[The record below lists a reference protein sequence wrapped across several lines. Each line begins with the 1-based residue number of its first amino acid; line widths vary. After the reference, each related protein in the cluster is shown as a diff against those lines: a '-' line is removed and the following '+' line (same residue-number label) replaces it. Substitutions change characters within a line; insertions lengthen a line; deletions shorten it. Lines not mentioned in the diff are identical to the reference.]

1 MHKERGIKDS
11 FFWAFVHNLSFFTS
25 LLSQARVMN
34 QVCTALIFSPRRV
47 ANNERKRCISPPI
60 LKFLSHKSRLAPLYT
75 QPPCKKQSNYVFIF
89 RLPPFYAVPP
99 STTPR
104 GIVFDAWK
112 IRLWFYI
119 LYCPLKIL
127 QFDSFCDIRR
137 SDCFYT
143 VWQMIQVW
151 R

>member
-1 MHKERGIKDS
+1 MRLLTVRTCNFGVNTRLVHKERGIKDS

-75 QPPCKKQSNYVFIF
+75 QPPCKNN
-89 RLPPFYAVPP
+89 R
-99 STTPR
+99 TTSSSS
-104 GIVFDAWK
+104 
-112 IRLWFYI
+112 
-119 LYCPLKIL
+119 
-127 QFDSFCDIRR
+127 SFLRR
-137 SDCFYT
+137 SSLHNSSRDCLENTFMILNLILPVENIT
-143 VWQMIQVW
+143 V
-151 R
+151 

>member
-1 MHKERGIKDS
+1 MRLLTVRTCNFGVNTRLVHKERGIKDS

-75 QPPCKKQSNYVFIF
+75 QPPCKNN
-89 RLPPFYAVPP
+89 R
-99 STTPR
+99 TTSSSS
-104 GIVFDAWK
+104 
-112 IRLWFYI
+112 
-119 LYCPLKIL
+119 
-127 QFDSFCDIRR
+127 SFLRR
-137 SDCFYT
+137 SSLHNLPLEGLFGKYIYDFKSY
-143 VWQMIQVW
+143 IA